1 MYQGWHSFDQ
11 IETSGLA
18 FSLSATTPNF
28 TRIVTQTLQTGRVR
42 LRWCTIYRMT
52 TPQILISGIL
62 ILAMV
67 MFGWGKYRYDL
78 VAMSAL
84 LLCVVLGLVD
94 SEAAFAG
101 FGNAAVITVAAVLII
116 STALKN
122 AGVVDMLA
130 SRISHLT
137 ETPIMHI
144 AALTSVVTIA
154 SAFMNNVGALALM
167 LPIAL
172 STAAERNRSPALLL
186 MPLAFGSLLG
196 GMTTLIGTPPN
207 IIVASIRESYLG
219 EPFSMFSYSPVGLP
233 VALVGFVFVIFV
245 GWRLIPSE
253 RMKQNSTE
261 KLFEVADYL
270 TEVQVGD
277 ESSAVGKA
285 LDELVE
291 QDDGNI
297 EIIGV
302 AGKRRFVQ
310 IGRASYKV
318 KAGDILVLRADP
330 ADLKSF
336 LDTNDFELQSS
347 ATSKFVEPNPDN
359 DILIEGV
366 VKNGS
371 VLENRGVDRLR
382 QVSSRT
388 VALVGLARQGHSV
401 TQRLRQVIFKPGDV
415 LLLRG
420 DAETIDSNMNVL
432 GLWPL
437 AKRELDLQRDKRVY
451 TALAI
456 FAFAIAL
463 GIFKF
468 VSMPVAFLLAV
479 GTYLLTGILSVRE
492 IYEDIDWPIIVLL
505 AAMIP
510 IGNALTDTGTTALV
524 ANLIRSATEGWQ
536 GWQIVMLVLVAT
548 MLLSDVINNAAT
560 ALVMA
565 PLGIELAEKL
575 SVNPDPF
582 LMAVAVG
589 ASCAFLTPI
598 GHQCNTLVMGPG
610 GYKFGDYW
618 RVGLPLEIVI
628 TLVAVPI
635 ILIFFPL

>member
-1 MYQGWHSFDQ
+1 
-11 IETSGLA
+11 
-18 FSLSATTPNF
+18 
-28 TRIVTQTLQTGRVR
+28 
-42 LRWCTIYRMT
+42 MT
-52 TPQILISGIL
+52 TPQILISL
-62 ILAMV
+62 ILVLSMV

-78 VAMSAL
+78 VAMAAL

-94 SEAAFAG
+94 GKVAFNG

-122 AGVVDMLA
+122 AGVVDLLA
-130 SRISHLT
+130 SKISHLT

-144 AALTSVVTIA
+144 AALTLVVTVA

-172 STAAERNRSPALLL
+172 STAKERNRPPAMLL

-207 IIVASIRESYLG
+207 IIVASIRGSYLG

-233 VALVGFVFVIFV
+233 VAVVGFFFVIFI
-245 GWRLIPSE
+245 GWRLIPKA
-253 RMKQNSTE
+253 RMEQNSTE
-261 KLFEVADYL
+261 KLFEVGHYL
-270 TEVQVGD
+270 TEVSVSEDSNSIGASIGD
-277 ESSAVGKA
+277 
-285 LDELVE
+285 LVDK
-291 QDDGNI
+291 DDGNV

-302 AGKRRFVQ
+302 AGTNRFVQ
-310 IGRASYKV
+310 MGRATAKI

-330 ADLKSF
+330 VDLKPF
-336 LDTNDFELQSS
+336 LETHGLELQSS
-347 ATSKFVEPNPDN
+347 ATSQFIQPDQ
-359 DILIEGV
+359 DDEVLAEGV
-366 VKNGS
+366 VKLDS
-371 VLENRGVDRLR
+371 VLQDRGVDRIRRLTG
-382 QVSSRT
+382 RT
-388 VALVGLARQGHSV
+388 VALVGLARQGISM
-401 TQRLRQVIFKPGDV
+401 TQRLRRVTFKPGDV

-420 DAETIDSNMNVL
+420 DVGSIDEQMNNL

-437 AKRELDLQRDKRVY
+437 AKRDIDLNRNKRVY
-451 TALAI
+451 TALGI
-456 FAFAIAL
+456 FAVAIAL
-463 GIFKF
+463 GIAK
-468 VSMPVAFLLAV
+468 VVTMPVAFLLAV
-479 GTYLLTGILSVRE
+479 GAYLLTGILSVRE

-510 IGNALTDTGTTALV
+510 VGNALTETGTTSLV
-524 ANLIRSATEGWQ
+524 ANMLRDVTDGWQ
-536 GWQIVMLVLVAT
+536 GWQIVMLVLVVT

-565 PLGIELAEKL
+565 PLGIEIAEKL
-575 SVNPDPF
+575 QVNADPF

-610 GYKFGDYW
+610 GYRFGDYW
-618 RVGLPLEIVI
+618 RVGLPLEVVI
-628 TLVAVPI
+628 TIVSVPM
-635 ILIFFPL
+635 ILYFFPL

>member
-1 MYQGWHSFDQ
+1 
-11 IETSGLA
+11 
-18 FSLSATTPNF
+18 
-28 TRIVTQTLQTGRVR
+28 
-42 LRWCTIYRMT
+42 MT

-62 ILAMV
+62 LLAMV
-67 MFGWGKYRYDL
+67 MFGWGKFRYDL

-84 LLCVVLGLVD
+84 LLCVVLGLV
-94 SEAAFAG
+94 EGETAFSG

-130 SRISHLT
+130 ARISHLT

-144 AALTSVVTIA
+144 AALTSVVTVA

-172 STAAERNRSPALLL
+172 STASERKRSPALLL

-207 IIVASIRESYLG
+207 IIVASIRESYIG

-233 VALVGFVFVIFV
+233 VAIVGFLFVIFL
-245 GWRLIPSE
+245 GWRLIPKE
-253 RMKQNSTE
+253 RLEQNSAE
-261 KLFEVADYL
+261 KLFEVGDYL
-270 TEVQVGD
+270 TEALVGE
-277 ESSAVGKA
+277 ESNSVGER
-285 LDELVE
+285 LGGLVE
-291 QDDGNI
+291 KDDGNI

-310 IGRASYKV
+310 VGRPSYRIN
-318 KAGDILVLRADP
+318 AGDILILRADP
-330 ADLKSF
+330 ADLKPF
-336 LDTNDFELQSS
+336 LETHNLELQTS
-347 ATSKFVEPNPDN
+347 ATSQFIEPDPENEVM
-359 DILIEGV
+359 IEGV
-366 VKNGS
+366 VKKGS
-371 VLENRGVDRLR
+371 ILEKRGVDRLR
-382 QVSSRT
+382 QVTNKT

-420 DAETIDSNMNVL
+420 DVDSIDSNMNLL

-437 AKRELDLQRDKRVY
+437 AKRKIDLNRNQRV
-451 TALAI
+451 AV
-456 FAFAIAL
+456 AL
-463 GIFKF
+463 GIFAVAILLGILKL
-468 VSMPVAFLLAV
+468 VTMPVAFLLAV
-479 GTYLLTGILSVRE
+479 GAYLLSGILSVRE

-575 SVNPDPF
+575 GVNADPF

-610 GYKFGDYW
+610 GYRFGDYW
-618 RVGLPLEIVI
+618 RVGLPLEVVI
-628 TLVAVPI
+628 TAVSVPM
-635 ILIFFPL
+635 ILYFFPL